1 MYMSS
6 QCGNDGTMV
15 LTVTFK
21 LGTNLDIAQVQVQ
34 NRVSIAQPLLPP
46 EVQRQGIIVKKA
58 SPNITLGIAVYS
70 PDGSRDPL
78 YVSNYVTRE
87 IKDEIARLPGVGDL
101 IVFGARDY
109 SMRLWLN
116 PEQLAS
122 RKMTVGDFISAV
134 QEQNI
139 QVAAG
144 VVGGQPLKPGTAR
157 FQYTVNAQGRL
168 TEPKDFGE
176 IVVKTG
182 AGGTRGPRQG
192 RGPRRTGA
200 ADYSTST
207 HYDGLPAVGIG
218 VFQLPGTNSIET
230 ANAVYAKM
238 KELKSRSDFPSGID
252 YAIPYDTTLFVRD
265 SITDVTITLFEA
277 VGLVALVVLIF
288 LQSWRAA
295 MVPLLAIPVSLVGTF
310 AVMWVFSFSLNNLS
324 LFGLVL
330 AIGIVVDDA
339 IVVVENVDRWIEK
352 GLSPREA
359 SYKAM
364 EEVTPAILA
373 IACGLTA
380 VFVPVAFV
388 SGITGQFYRQ
398 FALDDLVLHAAFG
411 LQLADAQPGPGRA
424 DPQASCGQARL
435 VHAGS

>member
-1 MYMSS
+1 MKFSSFFIERPVFAAVISIATVVVGVLAAFQLPSAQFPEIAPPTVTVTVVYPGANARTVAESIATPIEQQVNGVEGMMYMSS

-122 RKMTVGDFISAV
+122 RKLTVGDFILAV

-144 VVGGQPLKPGTAR
+144 VVGGQPLKAGTAR
-157 FQYTVNAQGRL
+157 VSNTRSTPQGRL
-168 TEPKDFGE
+168 TEP
-176 IVVKTG
+176 
-182 AGGTRGPRQG
+182 
-192 RGPRRTGA
+192 
-200 ADYSTST
+200 
-207 HYDGLPAVGIG
+207 
-218 VFQLPGTNSIET
+218 
-230 ANAVYAKM
+230 
-238 KELKSRSDFPSGID
+238 
-252 YAIPYDTTLFVRD
+252 
-265 SITDVTITLFEA
+265 
-277 VGLVALVVLIF
+277 
-288 LQSWRAA
+288 
-295 MVPLLAIPVSLVGTF
+295 
-310 AVMWVFSFSLNNLS
+310 
-324 LFGLVL
+324 
-330 AIGIVVDDA
+330 
-339 IVVVENVDRWIEK
+339 
-352 GLSPREA
+352 
-359 SYKAM
+359 
-364 EEVTPAILA
+364 
-373 IACGLTA
+373 
-380 VFVPVAFV
+380 
-388 SGITGQFYRQ
+388 
-398 FALDDLVLHAAFG
+398 
-411 LQLADAQPGPGRA
+411 
-424 DPQASCGQARL
+424 
-435 VHAGS
+435 